1 MTRSTTRRR
10 ATGAAALA
18 IAAGFAALAP
28 AATGHDMPFAS
39 KIRLTERAP
48 FAHGKVKSD
57 SPDCIANRKI
67 RLFVEKKNGDK
78 VLGKTRT
85 GSDGKWQILKTPK
98 SGVYYAKV
106 NQYANPATGL
116 SCLPA
121 KSKEVAID

>member
-1 MTRSTTRRR
+1 MKLTPRR
-10 ATGAAALA
+10 AAVAAATA
-18 IAAGFAALAP
+18 VAAFAAGTVSAP
-28 AATGHDMPFAS
+28 AADQPFDS
-39 KIRLTERAP
+39 KIRLTERFP

-67 RLFVEKKNGDK
+67 RLFKVKKGDDK

-85 GSDGKWQILKTPK
+85 GSDGKWEILREPK

-106 NQYANPATGL
+106 NQYADPMTGL

>member
-1 MTRSTTRRR
+1 MKLTSRR
-10 ATGAAALA
+10 AGLVAA
-18 IAAGFAALAP
+18 IAVAAFAASAVAAP
-28 AATGHDMPFAS
+28 AADQPFES
-39 KIRLTERAP
+39 KIRLTERFP

-67 RLFVEKKNGDK
+67 RLFKVKKGDDK

-85 GSDGKWQILKTPK
+85 GSDGKWEILRDPK

-121 KSKEVAID
+121 KSKQVAID

>member
-1 MTRSTTRRR
+1 MKLTSRR
-10 ATGAAALA
+10 AGVAVVTAVAAF
-18 IAAGFAALAP
+18 AAGAVSAP
-28 AATGHDMPFAS
+28 AADQPFAS
-39 KIRLTERAP
+39 KIRLTERFP

-67 RLFVEKKNGDK
+67 RLFKVKKGDDK

-85 GSDGKWQILKTPK
+85 GSDGKWEILREPK

-106 NQYANPATGL
+106 NQYANESTGL